1 METNCLLRYE
11 QIKKLWNGI
20 LCTQSCLTLCGPMD
34 CSPPGSS
41 AHGIFQARIL
51 EWVAIS
57 YSRNGILLSI
67 KKKLLLFETSWMNLQ
82 DIILSEIG
90 WTKKDKYYMISLNME
105 SKGKKGLTYR
115 NRE

>member
-1 METNCLLRYE
+1 MEINCLLRYE
-11 QIKKLWNGI
+11 WIKKLWNGI
-20 LCTQSCLTLCGPMD
+20 LCTQSCPTLCGPMD

-51 EWVAIS
+51 EWVDIS

-67 KKKLLLFETSWMNLQ
+67 KKKILLFETTWMNLQ

-90 WTKKDKYYMISLNME
+90 WAEKDKYCMISLTVE
-105 SKGKKGLTYR
+105 SKGGKGLTYR